1 MTGQEALAFLRE
13 HHVEFLDLRLTDLFG
28 GWHHIMLPMQ
38 AVDESLFEAGLP
50 FDGSSLRG
58 YRHIEESDM
67 VLLPDPGTIHIDP
80 FTARPTAAMQSNV
93 YDPQG
98 QPYARD
104 PRGVAQRAERA
115 LIAAG
120 IADSA
125 YFGPEL
131 EFFVFDDVRMRSAT
145 NEAFYHLDSAEAEWN
160 SGRDEGPNLGYKIRG
175 KEGYVPL
182 PPSDQL
188 SDLRSEMVTQLM
200 GVGIEVER
208 HHHEVATAGQG
219 EIGMRFQTLTTM
231 ADHVLLYKHIVRNV
245 AHHAGKVATFMPKP
259 LYGDNG
265 SGMHTHQSL
274 FKNGQNLFHDEKAYG
289 RLSAMGRSYLAG
301 VLTHAPALLAL
312 TNPTTNSYRRLV
324 PGFEAPVN
332 LVFAKGNRSA
342 AIRIP
347 SVVSSPKAVRIE
359 FRTPDPTANPYLAFA
374 AMLMA
379 GLDGIRRN
387 LDPEREGFGP
397 WDVNTYELSA
407 EERAR
412 IKSVPGSLEEAL
424 DQLERDHDFLLHG
437 EVFSEDLID
446 AWVQEKRRR
455 DVDGVRVRPHPYE
468 FQLYLDA

>member
-1 MTGQEALAFLRE
+1 M
-13 HHVEFLDLRLTDLFG
+13 EFLDLRLTDLFG
-28 GWHHIMLPMQ
+28 GWHHIMLPMA
-38 AVDESLFEAGLP
+38 AVEASLFEAGLP

-67 VLLPDPGTIHIDP
+67 VLLPDPATLHVDP
-80 FTARPTAAMQSNV
+80 FAARPTAAMQSDV

-98 QPYARD
+98 QPYGRD
-104 PRGVAQRAERA
+104 PRGVAKRAEQA
-115 LIAAG
+115 LVAAG
-120 IADSA
+120 VADSA

-131 EFFVFDDVRMRSAT
+131 EFFVFDDVRMHSAT
-145 NEAFYHLDSAEAEWN
+145 NEAFYHLDSVEAEWN
-160 SGRDEGPNLGYKIRG
+160 SGRAEGPNLGYKIRA

-182 PPSDQL
+182 APSDQL

-200 GVGIEVER
+200 GVGIDVER

-245 AHHAGKVATFMPKP
+245 AHQAGKVATFMPKP

-274 FKNGQNLFHDEKAYG
+274 FKNGQNLFYDEQAYG
-289 RLSAMGRSYLAG
+289 HLSRLGRSYLAG
-301 VLTHAPALLAL
+301 ILTHAPALLAL

-347 SVVSSPKAVRIE
+347 TVISSPKAVRIE

-379 GLDGIRRN
+379 GLDGIRRD

-397 WDVNTYELSA
+397 WDVNTYELTP

-437 EVFSEDLID
+437 DVFSEDLID
-446 AWVQEKRRR
+446 AWIQEKRRR

-468 FQLYLDA
+468 FHLYLDA